1 MCGPAEGGGALQLH
15 CIACVHKPYL
25 EGQQVAHDL
34 RASRMV
40 AALQGIGF
48 SLLNFLCH
56 FALIR
61 TPAVAGKVDK
71 YAAMLGEVVERTAK
85 LVAAW
90 QSVGFTHGVLN
101 TDNMS
106 ILGGVLP
113 VPPLSLLVAF
123 RCQRIPDMQTHE

>member
-1 MCGPAEGGGALQLH
+1 MPRE
-15 CIACVHKPYL
+15 
-25 EGQQVAHDL
+25 VAG

-40 AALQGIGF
+40 AALQGVGF
-48 SLLNFLCH
+48 SLLKPLCIS
-56 FALIR
+56 ALIR

-106 ILGGVLP
+106 ILGGVFQSFRSPFWLP
-113 VPPLSLLVAF
+113 FVASAS
-123 RCQRIPDMQTHE
+123 PTGNA